1 MNAAIVTTKKPKISI
16 YLSEEQKG
24 ELDEWAKEEKRSVS
38 NLISVLV
45 DDALESRKQRKKKK
59 DS

>member
-1 MNAAIVTTKKPKISI
+1 MIMNTAIVTTKKPKISI

-45 DDALESRKQRKKKK
+45 DEALENRKEKKSKK
-59 DS
+59 

>member
-1 MNAAIVTTKKPKISI
+1 MNTAIVTTKKPKISI
-16 YLSEEQKG
+16 YLSEEQKS

-45 DDALESRKQRKKKK
+45 DEALENRKEKKSKK
-59 DS
+59 

>member
-1 MNAAIVTTKKPKISI
+1 MNTAIVTTKKPKISI

-45 DDALESRKQRKKKK
+45 DEALENRKEKKSKK
-59 DS
+59 